1 MKLALSRCQDL
12 LRSSDHAVLATL
24 HQGRGVDA
32 VPVCF
37 VVDGMQ
43 VAVPTDLIKPKSSTV
58 LQRQRNLDADPRA
71 VLLCDHWD
79 PLDWSRLW
87 WVRTSVTRIVTDAER
102 RRELGSLLAAKYR
115 QYRHQPFADLLVF
128 TITELSGWSAAA
140 DPPART

>member
-1 MKLALSRCQDL
+1 MRLAESRCRDL

-24 HQGRGVDA
+24 HQDRGVDA

-43 VAVPTDLIKPKSSTV
+43 VAVPTDLVKPKSSTV

-87 WVRTSVTRIVTDAER
+87 WVRTSVTLAVPDEER

-115 QYRHQPFADLLVF
+115 QYRNQPFAGLMVF
-128 TITELSGWSAAA
+128 TITELSGWSAGG
-140 DPPART
+140 DPAART